1 MAFNDAYYPDGSPS
15 DYASDLILYKNGA
28 QVDRKT
34 IRVNHPMSRD
44 GVSFFQSFF
53 GEAAAIKVTDSA
65 GKTLY
70 RDAAALQWQSDDGQ
84 QSIGKFDI
92 KSKGLTVYVID
103 VASGKTDPNIK
114 AGQLELEVDKP
125 GTNAPLG
132 TKVVDQGKPATIAG
146 LTYTFERTRQFTGLI
161 VTQDPGAVFVWI
173 GSTLLVLGLFMVFFF
188 PHRRIWLRVRKTEGG
203 SELLFASTM
212 RRDSAFEP
220 QFHQLVT
227 DIQLAGT
234 PSSTTDNQLAGTPS
248 NTTEK

>member
-1 MAFNDAYYPDGSPS
+1 
-15 DYASDLILYKNGA
+15 
-28 QVDRKT
+28 
-34 IRVNHPMSRD
+34 
-44 GVSFFQSFF
+44 
-53 GEAAAIKVTDSA
+53 
-65 GKTLY
+65 
-70 RDAAALQWQSDDGQ
+70 
-84 QSIGKFDI
+84 
-92 KSKGLTVYVID
+92 
-103 VASGKTDPNIK
+103 
-114 AGQLELEVDKP
+114 
-125 GTNAPLG
+125 
-132 TKVVDQGKPATIAG
+132 VDQGKPATIAG

-234 PSSTTDNQLAGTPS
+234 PSSTTDNQLAGTPA